1 MAQTILVLNGPN
13 LNMLGKREPGIYG
26 AATLADIEAACQ
38 SEAKALGV
46 EIEFRQSNHEG
57 DLIDW
62 IQEAGERGASVLI
75 NPAAYTH
82 TSIALQDA
90 IRAAKVTVVEV
101 HLSNIHA
108 REAFRHHS
116 FVSPVAKGVLCGF
129 GADGYVMGLRAL
141 AAFAAQ
147 NDTSA

>member
-1 MAQTILVLNGPN
+1 MTQTILVLNGPN

-26 AATLADIEAACQ
+26 AATLADIEEACLR
-38 SEAKALGV
+38 EAKALGV
-46 EIEFRQSNHEG
+46 KIEFRQSNHEG

-62 IQEAGERGASVLI
+62 VQEAGTSGAMVLI
-75 NPAAYTH
+75 NPGAYTH

-90 IRAAKVTVVEV
+90 IRAAQVSVVEV

-116 FVSPVAKGVLCGF
+116 YVSPVARGVLCGF

-147 NDTSA
+147 DKK